1 MTPRSQHQSR
11 NCSNQISQQQEGLP
25 ACTPSSKQHPS
36 SGEYVQ
42 INAASWN
49 SYLLAC
55 VPWWTSLRSW
65 AAPTCTALL
74 LLLWRAARKPWRSP
88 HPTAMVSCGDTRGWQ
103 SPSMTGCKA
112 ALQGAAAIS
121 SQPHLAFHA
130 AGSSF
135 LSASLSQTDLFLF
148 FSSESKSQQM
158 SIFFHGQLR
167 SSPLSIWENTAASPI
182 SPSPLQQLH
191 PGIMISCQLWEKH
204 PVSPKPPLRS
214 VPGGPWR
221 ARRDKVVC
229 PTLACGPPGCSQ
241 SHPEA
246 GTEPSPPQSQLPAL
260 MQVLI
265 FTYGKCFFE

>member
-36 SGEYVQ
+36 SDEYVQ

-88 HPTAMVSCGDTRGWQ
+88 HRTAMISCGDTRGWQ
-103 SPSMTGCKA
+103 SPSMTRCKT

-135 LSASLSQTDLFLF
+135 LSASLLQTDLFLF
-148 FSSESKSQQM
+148 FQVRARASRCLFSFTVSLGLLLSQYERTWLPLLFLHLLCNIFILASWFPASFGKST
-158 SIFFHGQLR
+158 LC
-167 SSPLSIWENTAASPI
+167 PLSLLWGVRLEGPEE
-182 SPSPLQQLH
+182 L
-191 PGIMISCQLWEKH
+191 PGTK
-204 PVSPKPPLRS
+204 
-214 VPGGPWR
+214 
-221 ARRDKVVC
+221 
-229 PTLACGPPGCSQ
+229 
-241 SHPEA
+241 
-246 GTEPSPPQSQLPAL
+246 
-260 MQVLI
+260 
-265 FTYGKCFFE
+265 